1 MKIREILGK
10 KGVVMRMSSEETD
23 LREAVRMW
31 NGRNIKTSL
40 NIETAKTISP
50 WRERGMRDLSRF
62 WQVWSING
70 SEGRDGQV
78 A

>member
-1 MKIREILGK
+1 MKIKEILGK

-40 NIETAKTISP
+40 NIETAETISP
-50 WRERGMRDLSRF
+50 WRERGMRDLSHAFGKR
-62 WQVWSING
+62 G
-70 SEGRDGQV
+70 P
-78 A
+78 

>member
-40 NIETAKTISP
+40 NIETAETISP
-50 WRERGMRDLSRF
+50 WRERGMRDLSLAFGKSGPLMGLR
-62 WQVWSING
+62 V
-70 SEGRDGQV
+70 EM
-78 A
+78 AK

>member
-50 WRERGMRDLSRF
+50 WRERGMRDLSLAFGKSGPLMGLR
-62 WQVWSING
+62 V
-70 SEGRDGQV
+70 EM
-78 A
+78 AK